1 MWTKPQT
8 TLEIC
13 LQKMPTLVDETLKS
27 PLKKFS
33 SWILFMYGSA
43 SPGRYYSKAH
53 CWNITK
59 ELRIRA
65 GKLKA
70 LSKSQN
76 WPAGP
81 WLDPPDILA
90 MKLFFF
96 FPKGF
101 AEKPFPL
108 CIMFSISLIWVI
120 TFWLKWNSHYS
131 GNRLADQFWQI
142 ESALRTSIEA
152 DCVKYIQVAFIEKVL

>member
-13 LQKMPTLVDETLKS
+13 LQKMPTLVDKTLKS

-43 SPGRYYSKAH
+43 SPGCYYSKAH

-70 LSKSQN
+70 LSKSQY

-90 MKLFFF
+90 MKLFF

-120 TFWLKWNSHYS
+120 TFWLKWNSNY
-131 GNRLADQFWQI
+131 GVNRLADQFWQI